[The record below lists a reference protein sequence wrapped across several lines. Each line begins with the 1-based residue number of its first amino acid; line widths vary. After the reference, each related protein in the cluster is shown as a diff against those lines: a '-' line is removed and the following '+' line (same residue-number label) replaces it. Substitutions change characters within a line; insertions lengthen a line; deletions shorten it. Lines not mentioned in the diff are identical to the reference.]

1 VDSFFHLRVSYFETS
16 NDEDGRLFPGGVTG
30 LRIVEEI
37 FENCAEMYLN
47 KARLPILGP
56 ELIILLGQTKGGGDL
71 EEK

>member
-1 VDSFFHLRVSYFETS
+1 LKPQTTRMADFSQ
-16 NDEDGRLFPGGVTG
+16 GGVTG

>member
-1 VDSFFHLRVSYFETS
+1 MRVSYFETPTTRRVDFS
-16 NDEDGRLFPGGVTG
+16 QGGLTG

-37 FENCAEMYLN
+37 FENSAEMYLN

-71 EEK
+71 EGK